1 MASSNAITPPQ
12 IRLHEPAVDFI
23 DNHGSEYHPGLARS
37 STHYDP
43 LLQKYTGDPQA
54 THRAPSPTKE
64 HADLDSLFAKALQ
77 RFRTTTEEP
86 KRYAKAPFKIR
97 DKRSWDEVEKEVS
110 AARAQYMNLTGRS
123 GEIRKWLRKVGDH
136 GSAAKPYVNFIPNGT
151 YTSILSAGAN
161 ILIDA
166 AIRTSKFRGNLE
178 QLIIDLPNKLQD
190 IGDYLQIYPTEEK
203 IHQATIQLYVAIL
216 VALEEVVRYYIE
228 KPVKHAKSVFL
239 GDEYERS
246 LGEKLG
252 EIDKAATYLLRQADI
267 CHQKSSKRDSQIHSQ
282 QMEQVQQTLEFQN
295 SILLVLRDNPQNLEW
310 LNDIDAERNR
320 LKRKASAR
328 KLEIQR
334 LTMQKAILEAKLHE
348 VQLQSRTPSPQP
360 TYISQLKLLELLAT
374 DPNIASADR
383 EACVHAGQAFKMAT
397 QDRAGWLMQ
406 SEKLKSWLTSRYA
419 EVRLIHGNHEP
430 LKISPVS
437 YLCAM
442 LVESLEKL
450 KPALVLY
457 FFCGSHTQSR
467 DPLSN
472 AYALLKSLLA
482 QLLSQHTF
490 DTSFLQPYDVQ
501 RLEKNDLQSLCN
513 LFWGLAQQLDS
524 TVALFCI
531 IDGISFFETS
541 QREPA
546 MHAVLDKLLALAR
559 GDTMGTVFK
568 LLVTSPA
575 TTKPKLCRKF
585 AHKDV
590 ITVPPA
596 VPRSGIGFDGKQMAA
611 KAERYIVVE
620 TETAYGND
628 HDQEGSEFELG
639 GSQRE

>member
-1 MASSNAITPPQ
+1 MSQYSETQ
-12 IRLHEPAVDFI
+12 LRRIRLHEPAVDFI
-23 DNHGSEYHPGLARS
+23 DNHGSEYHPGARPV
-37 STHYDP
+37 HR
-43 LLQKYTGDPQA
+43 LIMIHFFKNYTGDPQA
-54 THRAPSPTKE
+54 THRARN
-64 HADLDSLFAKALQ
+64 Q
-77 RFRTTTEEP
+77 

-97 DKRSWDEVEKEVS
+97 DKRSSGTRWKKEVS
-110 AARAQYMNLTGRS
+110 AARAQYMNLTGPLC
-123 GEIRKWLRKVGDH
+123 EIRKC
-136 GSAAKPYVNFIPNGT
+136 AAKPYVNFIPNGT
-151 YTSILSAGAN
+151 YTSILSAGGKYT
-161 ILIDA
+161 D
-166 AIRTSKFRGNLE
+166 RRM
-178 QLIIDLPNKLQD
+178 Q
-190 IGDYLQIYPTEEK
+190 
-203 IHQATIQLYVAIL
+203 TIQLYVAIL

-228 KPVKHAKSVFL
+228 KPGLTSFATVKHAKSVFL
-239 GDEYERS
+239 GDEYERT
-246 LGEKLG
+246 
-252 EIDKAATYLLRQADI
+252 TYLLRQADI
-267 CHQKSSKRDSQIHSQ
+267 CHQKSSKRDPRSTASRWR
-282 QMEQVQQTLEFQN
+282 QVQQTLEFQN

-348 VQLQSRTPSPQP
+348 VQLQSRHAVTST

-406 SEKLKSWLTSRYA
+406 SEKT
-419 EVRLIHGNHEP
+419 EIMVRLIHGNHEP

-490 DTSFLQPYDVQ
+490 DTSFLQPYD
-501 RLEKNDLQSLCN
+501 
-513 LFWGLAQQLDS
+513 LDS

-575 TTKPKLCRKF
+575 TTKPK
-585 AHKDV
+585 
-590 ITVPPA
+590 
-596 VPRSGIGFDGKQMAA
+596 
-611 KAERYIVVE
+611 
-620 TETAYGND
+620 
-628 HDQEGSEFELG
+628 
-639 GSQRE
+639 